1 MWILFSSIH
10 MEEEMENF
18 QNYEILVNFFFN
30 YRYLEIHL

>member
-18 QNYEILVNFFFN
+18 QNYEILVKFF
-30 YRYLEIHL
+30 LIIDI